1 MAGNIQLRCTPMG
14 AKIVAWLLPLILAQP
29 LLGEAQVALPGV
41 RVPGAPLGNLPLDT
55 QRTLSG
61 LSNALDTRRLEGVRL
76 LHVRDLIRTHRRE
89 VEADPNGAPVLRGE
103 VVAFSPTDAALER
116 ARAAG
121 FDVLRER
128 TLEGLGAR
136 LVVLLAPRGMSTGR
150 ALVRL
155 RGWDTEGA
163 FVFNHLY

>member
-1 MAGNIQLRCTPMG
+1 MAGNIQLMWSPM
-14 AKIVAWLLPLILAQP
+14 ARIFALLLPLILAQP
-29 LLGEAQVALPGV
+29 LLAEAQVALPGV
-41 RVPGAPLGNLPLDT
+41 RLPGGALQNLPLDT

-61 LSNALDTRRLEGVRL
+61 LSGDLDARRLEDVRL

-89 VEADPNGAPVLRGE
+89 VEADPNGAPILRGE

-128 TLEGLGAR
+128 VLEGLDAR
-136 LVVLLAPRGMSTGR
+136 VVVLRAPGGVATRR
-150 ALVRL
+150 ALQQL
-155 RGWDTEGA
+155 RGLDPE
-163 FVFNHLY
+163 